1 MSHEGNDELKEQ
13 EYEDYNVQYDGA
25 ISLDGEQ
32 LGDLSIQLVD
42 DIVYDKFQFYYKGKP
57 VKFTDIKIT
66 VFGGFDE

>member
-1 MSHEGNDELKEQ
+1 MDI
-13 EYEDYNVQYDGA
+13 YNKTVQYDGA

-32 LGDLSIQLVD
+32 LGDMSIQLID
-42 DIVYDKFQFYYKGKP
+42 DIVYDKFQFYFKGKP

>member
-1 MSHEGNDELKEQ
+1 MSKITKSAI
-13 EYEDYNVQYDGA
+13 QYDGA
-25 ISLDGEQ
+25 VSLDGEQ

>member
-1 MSHEGNDELKEQ
+1 MTSKITKSAI
-13 EYEDYNVQYDGA
+13 QYDGA
-25 ISLDGEQ
+25 VSLDGEQ

>member
-1 MSHEGNDELKEQ
+1 MEGDTLM
-13 EYEDYNVQYDGA
+13 DIYNKTVQYDGA

-32 LGDLSIQLVD
+32 LGDMSIQLID
-42 DIVYDKFQFYYKGKP
+42 DIVYDKFQFYFKGKP

>member
-1 MSHEGNDELKEQ
+1 MEGNTLMDI
-13 EYEDYNVQYDGA
+13 YNKTVQYDGA

-32 LGDLSIQLVD
+32 LGDMSIQLID
-42 DIVYDKFQFYYKGKP
+42 DIVYDKFQFYFKGKP

>member
-1 MSHEGNDELKEQ
+1 MSKITKSPI
-13 EYEDYNVQYDGA
+13 QYDGA

-32 LGDLSIQLVD
+32 LGDMSIQLID
-42 DIVYDKFQFYYKGKP
+42 DIVYNKFQFYYKGKP